1 MSLPVSPHLT
11 GIELDFV
18 RKLQGKALKPIEIHD
33 RFKAKRGEQGVV
45 APLLRNF
52 RKTQGIRYKLRT
64 LPFSRVEGFYHTLP
78 LSDLDGQFC
87 PVLYRFRTWARNFCP
102 VLYRFRT
109 SRASFVPYFIVFG
122 PGRVIFVLYFTVFGA
137 R

>member
-64 LPFSRVEGFYHTLP
+64 LPFSSVEGFSRTFTAFGPRRAVLSCTLP
-78 LSDLDGQFC
+78 FSDL
-87 PVLYRFRTWARNFCP
+87 
-102 VLYRFRT
+102 
-109 SRASFVPYFIVFG
+109 
-122 PGRVIFVLYFTVFGA
+122 GA
-137 R
+137 